1 MVAALLGKKVG
12 MTQVYDE
19 AGRAVPVTVIQAGP
33 CAVLQVKTAEVD
45 GYEAVQLGYGDVKPH
60 RSTLP
65 QIGHAAKAGTGPKRF
80 IREVRFLEG
89 PADAQAG
96 DTWTVAVFDDVQ
108 FVDVAGTTKGRGFAG
123 GMKRHGFGGQPAS
136 HGTERKHRS
145 PGSISSHGADL
156 GHGGNLKKGK
166 RMAGHMGNV
175 QRTSRNHELVG
186 VDKVRNL
193 LLVRGGIPGPN
204 GADVMIKK
212 SAAKAQPKEIS
223 RLLYVVDSEDAPQ
236 PAKVHRLSIFG
247 ASEEMEAASAATGDA

>member
-33 CAVLQVKTAEVD
+33 CAVLQVKTTDVD

-65 QIGHAAKAGTGPKRF
+65 QIGHAAKAGSGPKRF
-80 IREVRFLEG
+80 IREVRFLEC
-89 PADAQAG
+89 PADAQVG
-96 DTWTVAVFDDVQ
+96 DTWTVDVFDEVQ

-136 HGTERKHRS
+136 HGTERKHRA
-145 PGSISSHGADL
+145 PGSISSHGTDL
-156 GHGGNLKKGK
+156 GHGGNIKKGK

-186 VDKVRNL
+186 VDKVRSL

-204 GADVMIKK
+204 GADVIIKN
-212 SAAKAQPKEIS
+212 SATKTQPKEIS

-236 PAKVHRLSIFG
+236 PAKVHRLSVFG
-247 ASEEMEAASAATGDA
+247 AGEETEVASAATGDA